1 MWALGCVIPICM
13 VTQPI
18 AHTAQSSVSRP
29 SVAVGHASQVVRND
43 GAAEAQ
49 NIAAAAFLS
58 IVSQGSLQEDILSC
72 NFPPSFEEGKF
83 LSSNASQVFGEGLCF
98 LGISASSKFTS
109 NGLDIIIQR

>member
-18 AHTAQSSVSRP
+18 AHTAARTAGLP

-43 GAAEAQ
+43 GAAAADAAEAQ

-58 IVSQGSLQEDILSC
+58 VVSQGSLQEDI
-72 NFPPSFEEGKF
+72 F
-83 LSSNASQVFGEGLCF
+83 
-98 LGISASSKFTS
+98 SSKFPQS
-109 NGLDIIIQR
+109 FGERGSLCHLMHPKFLERDIAS